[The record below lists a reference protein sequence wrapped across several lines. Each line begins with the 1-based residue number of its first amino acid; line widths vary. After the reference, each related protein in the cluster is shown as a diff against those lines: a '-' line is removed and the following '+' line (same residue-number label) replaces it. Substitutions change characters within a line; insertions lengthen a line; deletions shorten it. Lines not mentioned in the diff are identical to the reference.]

1 MLEVGAGTG
10 DANRPSAV
18 PRTYPCPGRLEP
30 NHEPSLLGFVLR
42 IAKEG
47 GGVLGVLGL
56 GLDNGKQKAFST
68 RIRHG
73 KDDIQKEIMNMRTNP
88 SCIMHKYY

>member
-18 PRTYPCPGRLEP
+18 PRTFPCPGRLQP
-30 NHEPSLLGFVLR
+30 NHEPNLLGFVLR
-42 IAKEG
+42 IAK

-68 RIRHG
+68 LKPCTSSG
-73 KDDIQKEIMNMRTNP
+73 NTKEIMNMRTN
-88 SCIMHKYY
+88 SLCMHKYY

>member
-1 MLEVGAGTG
+1 MLEVGARTG

-30 NHEPSLLGFVLR
+30 NHEPSLLGFVL
-42 IAKEG
+42 IAELRRKG
-47 GGVLGVLGL
+47 WGVL

-68 RIRHG
+68 RIRVVVTE
-73 KDDIQKEIMNMRTNP
+73 KTTSKKK
-88 SCIMHKYY
+88 S